1 VGVALNLQTGR
12 YYEVNMHQQIGCPLC
27 QKAESDFSRINQ
39 GINRA
44 PTLAEKAS
52 HARELIQKV
61 DTLLKEHENVES
73 SLAEACRA
81 VLNLRKKAAEIVLK
95 LEKVKR

>member
-1 VGVALNLQTGR
+1 MGIALILQTGR
-12 YYEVNMHQQIGCPLC
+12 YYEVNMHQIGCPLC
-27 QKAESDFSRINQ
+27 QKAESDFSRINE

-44 PTLAEKAS
+44 ATLTEKAS

-61 DTLLKEHENVES
+61 DTLLKEHEKVER

-81 VLNLRKKAAEIVLK
+81 VLNLRKKAAEMVLK

>member
-1 VGVALNLQTGR
+1 
-12 YYEVNMHQQIGCPLC
+12 MHQQVECPLC
-27 QKAESDFSRINQ
+27 QKAESAFAQINE

-44 PTLAEKAS
+44 ATLTEKAF

-73 SLAEACRA
+73 GLAEACRA
-81 VLNLRKKAAEIVLK
+81 VLNLRKKTAEMVLK

>member
-1 VGVALNLQTGR
+1 MG
-12 YYEVNMHQQIGCPLC
+12 QQIECPLC
-27 QKAESDFSRINQ
+27 QKAESDFSRINE

-44 PTLAEKAS
+44 ATLREKAS

-61 DTLLKEHENVES
+61 ETLLKEHENVECS
-73 SLAEACRA
+73 FAETCRA
-81 VLNLRKKAAEIVLK
+81 LLNLRKKAAEMVLK

>member
-1 VGVALNLQTGR
+1 
-12 YYEVNMHQQIGCPLC
+12 MHQVECPLC
-27 QKAESDFSRINQ
+27 QRAESDFERINE
-39 GINRA
+39 GINQA
-44 PTLAEKAS
+44 ATLTEKAS

-73 SLAEACRA
+73 GLAKACRA
-81 VLNLRKKAAEIVLK
+81 VLNLRKKAAEMVLK